1 VTDSPPRR
9 YASPAAFR
17 AALKQALQ
25 AQARL
30 FGRLFDE
37 LNREF
42 LLQRFLARVFHQ
54 DATQW
59 VLKVASGCSSGCPA
73 PGTAQIWTCSTEKPE
88 CRTLSRAYA
97 DARPSPDWTPFTFQ
111 LSEPKPMTGGVA
123 GVTVTVQ
130 AFLGTTL

>member
-97 DARPSPDWTPFTFQ
+97 DAAITGLDPPSPFSYQNP
-111 LSEPKPMTGGVA
+111 SR
-123 GVTVTVQ
+123 
-130 AFLGTTL
+130 